1 MDESRGTVMSPD
13 PEWLSTARTAQRLGI
28 TPRTLYRFVTRGEI
42 TAYRLGRVIRFQQ
55 QDVDAFIDNRRITP
69 SESENPDPDAAPPDH

>member
-1 MDESRGTVMSPD
+1 MSPD

-28 TPRTLYRFVTRGEI
+28 TPRTLYRFVARGEI

-55 QDVDAFIDNRRITP
+55 HDVDAFTDNRRIIP
-69 SESENPDPDAAPPDH
+69 SVSENPEPDATTPDH